1 MDPDSRIGP
10 IERRHT
16 TLHCNACDYH
26 HPFPDGPADDP
37 IYQHYCEHPDV
48 LEKGQTDKKFDTRGR
63 WIGSSDET
71 PVWCPATETKDNEE
85 ALTCSPR

>member
-1 MDPDSRIGP
+1 MILVSCKTETTRIGP

-37 IYQHYCEHPDV
+37 GYQHYCEHPNV
-48 LEKGQTDKKFDTRGR
+48 LEKKRTDKKFDTRGR

-71 PVWCPATETKDNEE
+71 PEWCPELK
-85 ALTCSPR
+85 